1 MTQVQDRSPSLLANW
16 DPEDERFWRETGS
29 RVARRNLV
37 VSIVNEHI
45 GFSVFTMWSVLV
57 LFLGPDTGFS
67 FSASDKFLLI
77 SIPTA
82 VGALMRLPYGYL
94 VTRFGGRNWTVFAGL
109 VLLVPTALAAVFVR
123 LPGTPL
129 WVFVLVAATAGIGG
143 GNFASSMCNIH
154 AFYPRH
160 RQGWALGLN
169 AGGGNLGVVTA
180 QLAGLAVLVTA
191 GDTHPVYLV
200 SLYMPLIVLAA
211 VAAALW
217 MDNLPTLQHQGSAQR
232 AALRNKHT
240 WMLSLLYVTT
250 FGSFIGFGFAF
261 GLVLKEQFGFTALQ
275 AASVTFL
282 GPLLGSLARPV
293 GGRWADR
300 WGGAR
305 VTLWMLLAMT
315 AGTAFLYLAT
325 EASSSL
331 AFIIASTVLITF
343 AGIGNGSTYRMIPE
357 VFAGPADGATGST
370 TGSSSQASGAV
381 IAIAGAVGALGGVLI
396 NLAFRFSFGVA
407 GSAGPAIVGFLAFYA
422 ACVLVVRAVYLRK
435 DRPAAADRPRP
446 EPA

>member
-1 MTQVQDRSPSLLANW
+1 MTQTQDRSPALLAHW
-16 DPEDERFWRETGS
+16 DPEDERFWRETGA

-37 VSIVNEHI
+37 VSVVNEHI
-45 GFSVFTMWSVLV
+45 GFSVFTLWSVLV

-67 FSASDKFLLI
+67 FSAADKFLLI
-77 SIPTA
+77 STPTA
-82 VGALMRLPYGYL
+82 VGALLRLPYGYL
-94 VTRFGGRNWTVFAGL
+94 VTRFGGRTWTVFAGL
-109 VLLVPTALAAVFVR
+109 ILLVPTALAAVFVR

-129 WVFVLVAATAGIGG
+129 WVFVLVAATAGLGG

-180 QLAGLAVLVTA
+180 QLAGLAVLAVA

-217 MDNLPTLQHQGSAQR
+217 MDDLPTLQHQGSAQR
-232 AALRNKHT
+232 AALRTKHT

-250 FGSFIGFGFAF
+250 FGSFIGYGFAF
-261 GLVLKEQFGFTALQ
+261 GLVLREQFGFTALQ

-282 GPLLGSLARPV
+282 GPLLGSLARPL

-300 WGGAR
+300 WGGGR

-315 AGTAFLYLAT
+315 AGSAFLYLAT
-325 EASSSL
+325 EASSPV
-331 AFIIASTVLITF
+331 AFVVASTVLIVF
-343 AGIGNGSTYRMIPE
+343 AGVGNGSTYRMIPE
-357 VFAGPADGATGST
+357 VFADRADGAEHSPA
-370 TGSSSQASGAV
+370 QISGAV
-381 IAIAGAVGALGGVLI
+381 IAIAGAVGALGGVLV
-396 NLAFRFSFGVA
+396 NLAFRFSFGAA
-407 GSAGPAIVGFLAFYA
+407 GSAGPAVAGFVVFYA
-422 ACVLVVRAVYLRK
+422 VCVLVVRAVYLRK
-435 DRPAAADRPRP
+435 DRPGSTGRTRP

>member
-1 MTQVQDRSPSLLANW
+1 MTQIQDRSPSLLAHW

-57 LFLGPDTGFS
+57 LFLGPDAGFS

-77 SIPTA
+77 STPTA

-109 VLLVPTALAAVFVR
+109 ILLVPTVLAAVFVR

-129 WVFVLVAATAGIGG
+129 WVFVLVAATAGLGG

-169 AGGGNLGVVTA
+169 AGGGNLGVATA
-180 QLAGLAVLVTA
+180 QLAGLAVLATA
-191 GDTHPVYLV
+191 GAAHPVYLI
-200 SLYMPLIVLAA
+200 SLYMPLLVLAA
-211 VAAALW
+211 IAAALW
-217 MDNLPTLQHQGSAQR
+217 MDNLPTLRHQGSAQR
-232 AALRNKHT
+232 AALRDKHT

-250 FGSFIGFGFAF
+250 FGSFIGYGFAF
-261 GLVLKEQFGFTALQ
+261 GLVLQAQFGFTALQ
-275 AASVTFL
+275 AASLTFL
-282 GPLLGSLARPV
+282 GPLLGSLARPF

-315 AGTAFLYLAT
+315 VGTAFLYVAT
-325 EASSSL
+325 EVSSSL
-331 AFIIASTVLITF
+331 AFIIASTVLIVF

-357 VFAGPADGATGST
+357 VFARRADDGAGSPA
-370 TGSSSQASGAV
+370 QASSAV

-396 NLAFRFSFGVA
+396 NLAFKFSFGAA
-407 GSAGPAIVGFLAFYA
+407 GSAGPAVAGFVVFYA
-422 ACVLVVRAVYLRK
+422 VCVLVVRAVYLRK
-435 DRPAAADRPRP
+435 DRPAAADRTHP